1 MNGASIYIEL
11 DKINELI
18 TRMEKLEE
26 KLSTIVDNEKK
37 IVHNLAEYWQGDSGN
52 KSIDE
57 LNKHNANYE
66 AYASQQ
72 REIRQQLNEG
82 YVKNNTIRSE
92 VEYSGFFN
100 IKYKK
105 INRLK
110 VVFTIDGVQYPFIY
124 LLD

>member
-18 TRMEKLEE
+18 TRMEKLQE

-66 AYASQQ
+66 AYLASLKNQTDFL
-72 REIRQQLNEG
+72 RTTRQA
-82 YVKNNTIRSE
+82 YIDNNNLTSA
-92 VEYSGFFN
+92 
-100 IKYKK
+100 K
-105 INRLK
+105 IDENANL
-110 VVFTIDGVQYPFIY
+110 
-124 LLD
+124 